1 MKNSIEEKL
10 LGLAEQQKK
19 LIDLY
24 QAEKQKNDE
33 LTGIV
38 DTLMGDIEKI
48 LPKEEEA
55 PEAITPNPSG
65 IPNGQPRIM
74 VNGANS

>member
-1 MKNSIEEKL
+1 
-10 LGLAEQQKK
+10 LAEQQKK
-19 LIDLY
+19 LIELY
-24 QAEKQKNDE
+24 QAEKKKNDE

-55 PEAITPNPSG
+55 PETINPNPHG
-65 IPNGQPRIM
+65 LPHGQPRIM
-74 VNGANS
+74 VNGTNP